1 MRILLVG
8 LMLSATLPSIGFAD
22 PLDPPA
28 GTGVVFAETV
38 QASAR
43 LEPAA
48 QVRTIRTIDRVARA
62 LDSQTAPRG
71 TAGLG
76 ELAFDV
82 QVFGVTPRVDVLEAF
97 DIGPLAPAA
106 FGPPTHLEW
115 LTQVTPAALR
125 ATAPSWPLRP
135 RLGW

>member
-1 MRILLVG
+1 MRTLLIG
-8 LMLSATLPSIGFAD
+8 LMLSATLRATAAAD

-28 GTGVVFAETV
+28 HGVVFAETL
-38 QASAR
+38 QASTR
-43 LEPAA
+43 LEPVT

-62 LDSQTAPRG
+62 LHPRG
-71 TAGLG
+71 LADTGAGLG
-76 ELAFDV
+76 EWSFEV
-82 QVFGVTPRVDVLEAF
+82 QVFGIAPRADVLEAF

-115 LTQVTPAALR
+115 LTQLTPLAFR
-125 ATAPSWPLRP
+125 STASSWPVRP